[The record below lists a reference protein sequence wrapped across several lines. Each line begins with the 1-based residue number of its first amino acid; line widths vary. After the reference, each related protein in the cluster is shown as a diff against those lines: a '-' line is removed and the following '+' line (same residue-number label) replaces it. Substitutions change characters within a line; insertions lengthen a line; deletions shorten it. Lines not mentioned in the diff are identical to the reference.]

1 MSTDPR
7 SGPQE
12 RENVVARSRD
22 KVTILRERDSDGP
35 SNVVVAPVRPRLVEP
50 VQHDTGPISTI
61 AHAATWFSD
70 VAGFAQRATAGLTLP
85 RLKVSPLLATFVA
98 FVLAPAFAAVI
109 YFAFIA
115 SDQWTAEARFA
126 VRSVEAEAADPS
138 NNAGAG
144 SSNPAATAASF
155 SFTATSQNAYI
166 VTSYIRSRAIVDH
179 LNAKLNP
186 GELFQRRE
194 ADFWARLKREA
205 SIDELTEYWNAMVM
219 TYIDGPSGIVTLQVR
234 AFRANDAVTLG
245 NVVLEL
251 SEALVNRISIRAR
264 RDSMEMAEKE
274 VRRTYAL
281 TQAAL
286 ADMRRFRD
294 EAGIID
300 PAQAGTEIGKLLLP
314 LLAEKVRLESDYFV
328 ARRDLDDNAPTI
340 RVM

>member
-126 VRSVEAEAADPS
+126 VRSVEAESGAGES
-138 NNAGAG
+138 TNNAGAG
-144 SSNPAATAASF
+144 TSNPAASVASF

-166 VTSYIRSRAIVDH
+166 VT
-179 LNAKLNP
+179 
-186 GELFQRRE
+186 
-194 ADFWARLKREA
+194 
-205 SIDELTEYWNAMVM
+205 
-219 TYIDGPSGIVTLQVR
+219 
-234 AFRANDAVTLG
+234 
-245 NVVLEL
+245 
-251 SEALVNRISIRAR
+251 
-264 RDSMEMAEKE
+264 
-274 VRRTYAL
+274 
-281 TQAAL
+281 
-286 ADMRRFRD
+286 
-294 EAGIID
+294 
-300 PAQAGTEIGKLLLP
+300 
-314 LLAEKVRLESDYFV
+314 
-328 ARRDLDDNAPTI
+328 
-340 RVM
+340 